1 MAQAEE
7 AHGVLVVDDDP
18 AFVKLAEVLLRRRG
32 LAAAAA
38 TSLEAA
44 VEAMDANPPSAI
56 LLDWQL
62 GDQDGVDAIPTLR
75 RLAPTVPVVL
85 VTAHSSTDLAIR
97 AIRNGAFD
105 FIVKPLEE
113 ARFVATVLKAIEH
126 HDLEEKVRGLETAES
141 TVSFEGLVGSS
152 PEMQTIFE
160 IIRNVAPT
168 EASVMIQGESGTGK
182 ELVARAIHRLSARS
196 KAPFVALNMA
206 AVPEELVESTLF
218 GHERGAFTGADRRR
232 IGACEEANGGTL
244 FLDEIGEMPIDLQG
258 KLLRFLQERVYRRV
272 GGDRDIA
279 ADVRVV
285 SATNREPIT
294 EVREGRMRSD
304 LYYRLHVVPIEL
316 PPLRDRRGD
325 VALLATN
332 ALMEAAS
339 RHGKPFDSID
349 PAALA
354 RLEHAPWPGNVRQLY
369 HLVERCVVL
378 NRGPV
383 LTCEML
389 PPDIGGSIEGFAQ
402 GRPERESDAG
412 QEGEP
417 EQELAEASQIVF
429 PLAELEKRAIEHA
442 LRVCKGSATEAARL
456 LGVSAATVYRKLK
469 SYGLGDGTR

>member
-1 MAQAEE
+1 MAQAGE
-7 AHGVLVVDDDP
+7 ADRVLVVDDDP
-18 AFVKLAEVLLRRRG
+18 VFVKLAELLLRRRG
-32 LAAAAA
+32 LAAATA
-38 TSLEAA
+38 TSLDGAIEAI
-44 VEAMDANPPSAI
+44 EAHPPSAV

-85 VTAHSSTDLAIR
+85 VTANSSTDLAIR

-113 ARFVATVLKAIEH
+113 ARFVATILKAIEH
-126 HDLEEKVRGLETAES
+126 HELEEKLRSLETDES
-141 TVSFEGLVGSS
+141 EVSFEGLIGAS
-152 PEMQTIFE
+152 PEMQTLFE

-206 AVPEELVESTLF
+206 AIPEDLVESTLF

-272 GGDRDIA
+272 GADRDIA
-279 ADVRVV
+279 AEVRVV
-285 SATNREPIT
+285 SATNRDPLI

-332 ALMEAAS
+332 ALMESAS

-349 PAALA
+349 PAALERLA
-354 RLEHAPWPGNVRQLY
+354 RAPWPGNVRQLY
-369 HLVERCVVL
+369 HLIERCVVL
-378 NRGPV
+378 SRGPV

-389 PPDIGGSIEGFAQ
+389 PPDLEGSSESIATGYEEQ
-402 GRPERESDAG
+402 KSDA
-412 QEGEP
+412 
-417 EQELAEASQIVF
+417 EQELTEGGQIVF

-469 SYGLGDGTR
+469 SYGLGDGST